1 MANKPCLVTKFDL
14 LIVYK
19 RLQIF
24 QSKWSSQEIAGVFSH
39 PSRREKRDARM
50 EECTSKCCSR
60 PMKVNIRWRQLSNT
74 FEAVGTFSNKK
85 IVIWLWLFR
94 KLEGFSFIF
103 QPEEFDASHCRG
115 RCPPRYHPL
124 NDHSLLQVRQTNNN
138 LSLNLF
144 HNCKLQNFQSLLHLQ
159 SSRDSS
165 GRPSIR
171 RPCCAPSKYSN
182 IDILHLDQVDLFK
195 PSFSGFSGI
204 IHDKHYDLIVWFSCQ
219 CQKIDY
225 KTRFLLLFIWQQ
237 TIKKLSS

>member
-138 LSLNLF
+138 LSLNFFIIVNFKISSLSFIFNLLATRRDVLLF
-144 HNCKLQNFQSLLHLQ
+144 ADLVAPLQNIQTLTSYIW
-159 SSRDSS
+159 
-165 GRPSIR
+165 IR
-171 RPCCAPSKYSN
+171 
-182 IDILHLDQVDLFK
+182 
-195 PSFSGFSGI
+195 
-204 IHDKHYDLIVWFSCQ
+204 
-219 CQKIDY
+219 
-225 KTRFLLLFIWQQ
+225 
-237 TIKKLSS
+237 